1 MPKSMRIPVL
11 VFENKEEVEIM
22 LSSIHTYQETQKKY
36 DKVKVAE
43 LLKGYKYLK
52 DIKPGLI
59 FLTESG
65 MKGVYLESTPT
76 SAKVIIT
83 SCKRINE
90 DDRAYY
96 LGKQNISSKTEVK
109 ICG

>member
-43 LLKGYKYLK
+43 LLNEIYKI
-52 DIKPGLI
+52 DRI
-59 FLTESG
+59 FE
-65 MKGVYLESTPT
+65 
-76 SAKVIIT
+76 
-83 SCKRINE
+83 
-90 DDRAYY
+90 
-96 LGKQNISSKTEVK
+96 KTNNN
-109 ICG
+109 